1 MMWQVVSFMDTL
13 EQAGV
18 EMDPEELDQ
27 MQALG
32 IELLLET

>member
-1 MMWQVVSFMDTL
+1 MMVRQVVSFMDTL

-18 EMDPEELDQ
+18 EIDPEELEQ

-32 IELLLET
+32 TVQL